1 MWTAMARRHSIEA
14 MGAGA
19 DKSQGQG
26 VVRGIVQSVEP
37 GGAVMLTLPTLH
49 GDAIKRR
56 ARLDPSLLHPRGGV
70 VQFPE
75 PGDEVL
81 VAFEHG
87 DPSRP
92 YVVGMLWDSKSGAP
106 PESSSN
112 DTHPPTGKTSRFART
127 PAAFAPPRWPRK
139 G

>member
-1 MWTAMARRHSIEA
+1 

-19 DKSQGQG
+19 DKAKG
-26 VVRGIVQSVEP
+26 VVTGIVQSVEP
-37 GGAVMLTLPTLH
+37 GGTVMLTLPTLH

-81 VAFEHG
+81 VAFEQG
-87 DPSRP
+87 DLSRP
-92 YVVGMLWDSKSGAP
+92 YVVGGLWSSGSGAP
-106 PESSSN
+106 PTSGGGGSQ
-112 DTHPPTGKTSRFART
+112 PPKKTSRSPQTSAGLVR
-127 PAAFAPPRWPRK
+127 PRK
-139 G
+139 PRKS

>member
-1 MWTAMARRHSIEA
+1 

-19 DKSQGQG
+19 DKAKGQSVVTG
-26 VVRGIVQSVEP
+26 VVQSVEP
-37 GGAVMLTLPTLH
+37 GGTVLLTLPTLH

-81 VAFEHG
+81 VAFEQG
-87 DPSRP
+87 DLSRP
-92 YVVGMLWDSKSGAP
+92 YVVGGLWSGGSGAP
-106 PESSSN
+106 PTSSGN
-112 DTHPPTGKTSRFART
+112 DAKPPKKTSRSPGTPTGLILARK
-127 PAAFAPPRWPRK
+127 PPK